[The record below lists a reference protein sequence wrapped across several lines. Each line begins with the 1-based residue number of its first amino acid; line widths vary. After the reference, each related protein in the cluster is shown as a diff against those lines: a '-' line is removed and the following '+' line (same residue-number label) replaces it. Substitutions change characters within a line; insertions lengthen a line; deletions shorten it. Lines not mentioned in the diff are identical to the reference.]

1 MVHLSEAVYKMLQ
14 MNLPPQ
20 FGGVTLRTYQEPPA
34 TLETP
39 APDILQAYVGGT
51 PRFVAIATVCKTL
64 DVTNISVAGY
74 DIEKALIQSGSV
86 SGTFDSLESSKSTTW
101 ANLFGT
107 VPPGPVIAVP
117 NIAFLPVGNDPNGVI
132 NPRLLRNL
140 PLTVIATPA
149 PLAPTA
155 APAPGAPAPAATPP
169 ATRIDQCN
177 SSAYHMLVTGRV
189 PITSQS
195 TDLSRAIIA
204 GGSLKWSQPEWNAYY
219 TSAGLIA
226 GLLYNPNSAEVGVDV
241 FVCPRETKIRDLAKA
256 FRTNSYD
263 KNHQKTGSLPG
274 KAGQLYEVGGIN
286 HHIIGHKTTP
296 AIGTDPFAQ
305 QRAEDKAVVDLAN
318 QLDCII
324 SQELDKMGNF
334 LTIKQ
339 QQDAGMLDPIS
350 SGAWCNGP
358 DGSGYPQSG
367 KGYFAHLETDIF
379 DPTLRNADAPL
390 TVGPTDTFRNLT
402 E

>member
-1 MVHLSEAVYKMLQ
+1 MAPSASGPVQLYVVATGVRSSLPCAKPNVRDMVHLSEAVYKMLQ

-195 TDLSRAIIA
+195 RI
-204 GGSLKWSQPEWNAYY
+204 
-219 TSAGLIA
+219 
-226 GLLYNPNSAEVGVDV
+226 
-241 FVCPRETKIRDLAKA
+241 
-256 FRTNSYD
+256 
-263 KNHQKTGSLPG
+263 
-274 KAGQLYEVGGIN
+274 
-286 HHIIGHKTTP
+286 
-296 AIGTDPFAQ
+296 
-305 QRAEDKAVVDLAN
+305 
-318 QLDCII
+318 
-324 SQELDKMGNF
+324 F
-334 LTIKQ
+334 L
-339 QQDAGMLDPIS
+339 
-350 SGAWCNGP
+350 
-358 DGSGYPQSG
+358 
-367 KGYFAHLETDIF
+367 
-379 DPTLRNADAPL
+379 APL
-390 TVGPTDTFRNLT
+390 SLEGR
-402 E
+402 